1 MVSDSTLQLTFQEL
15 PLVKFWYNIKE
26 KYRQLPE
33 KAIKYFFFLPTTHL
47 HEARL
52 SLYTST
58 KTAEIDENLAASYK
72 ARH

>member
-33 KAIKYFFFLPTTHL
+33 KAIKYFFFFTN
-47 HEARL
+47 
-52 SLYTST
+52 YTS
-58 KTAEIDENLAASYK
+58 A
-72 ARH
+72 